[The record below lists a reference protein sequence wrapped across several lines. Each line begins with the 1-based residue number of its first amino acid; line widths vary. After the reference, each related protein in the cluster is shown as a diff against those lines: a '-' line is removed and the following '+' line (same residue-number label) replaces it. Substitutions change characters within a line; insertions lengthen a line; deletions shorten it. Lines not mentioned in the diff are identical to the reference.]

1 MNWCACVAQ
10 YHIKP
15 SGVSVGADKR
25 IVCDGLSK
33 GAKWAEQGRLGRE
46 QGKGQG
52 RLGREQGKDGA
63 GGRAEDRTGSRART
77 RQGTGQLSHVW
88 ADQASCPHP
97 QLWTDDFLTFIS
109 AAAAAGA
116 VLCSLVQCRATLQS
130 LLLLSWCRNS

>member
-33 GAKWAEQGRLGRE
+33 GAKWAE
-46 QGKGQG
+46 QG